1 MRGLARLVVLD
12 DPAGAE
18 GVEIDP
24 VDLSR
29 ERERAEIETA
39 LELLGRAL
47 RAERNLEPPRHQLQL
62 RGGLV
67 AEESLEVAEQPLL
80 KLSPLQVGQL
90 HPDARHRLGEAL
102 AHELERVVEL
112 FGPELFDAEPLR
124 DTGEELVQG
133 TMSDLAAEARVDD
146 LVDRARP
153 DQPVDEPDRRAVGE
167 GLQLGD
173 AEARLRPELLEDERV
188 SQAGR
193 SLEGP
198 QRTVEP
204 PLPAVRLRQRAA
216 RALVESRQRSDCAQ
230 SFALGRRLLD
240 RPGERGERPP
250 CRRAAHLVFPEEVAN
265 LVPERA
271 CLARPALVVCRLAHE
286 VQPPR
291 RARAG
296 RVEEVAVARHGVR
309 LREPRAAQTRV
320 ELASGLLVEERRRL
334 AAPRQRSLLEAKH
347 EDDLVT
353 ARARAQEID
362 DVDPP
367 GFSRAGRA
375 HGNAFNGCDDLVGSQ
390 RAAESE
396 PALELVD
403 EPGQGLEGAQILA
416 GFLADRRGLEPVGGA
431 EHEAGE
437 VAQRR
442 ERRLRLAEELERG
455 ERVSVAE
462 PHCLLFRPLAGLDGA
477 APEPTFDPI
486 DARAGET
493 RVGGAQEPVQHSA
506 TAALPGESK
515 QREQGAPV

>member
-67 AEESLEVAEQPLL
+67 PEERLEVAEQPLL
-80 KLSPLQVGQL
+80 ELLPLQVGQL
-90 HPDARHRLGEAL
+90 HPDASHRLGEAL
-102 AHELERVVEL
+102 AQELERVVEL

-124 DTGEELVQG
+124 DAGEELVQG
-133 TMSDLAAEARVDD
+133 AMSDLTAEARVDD
-146 LVDRARP
+146 LVDR
-153 DQPVDEPDRRAVGE
+153 
-167 GLQLGD
+167 
-173 AEARLRPELLEDERV
+173 
-188 SQAGR
+188 
-193 SLEGP
+193 
-198 QRTVEP
+198 
-204 PLPAVRLRQRAA
+204 
-216 RALVESRQRSDCAQ
+216 
-230 SFALGRRLLD
+230 
-240 RPGERGERPP
+240 
-250 CRRAAHLVFPEEVAN
+250 
-265 LVPERA
+265 
-271 CLARPALVVCRLAHE
+271 RLAHE

-291 RARAG
+291 RARARG
-296 RVEEVAVARHGVR
+296 VEEVAVARHGVR

-320 ELASGLLVEERRRL
+320 ELACGLLVEERRRL
-334 AAPRQRSLLEAKH
+334 AATRQRSLLEAEH

-362 DVDPP
+362 DVDPASL
-367 GFSRAGRA
+367 SRAGGA
-375 HGNAFNGCDDLVGSQ
+375 HRYAFDGCDDLVGSQ
-390 RAAESE
+390 RATESE

-403 EPGQGLEGAQILA
+403 DAGQGLERAQILA

-462 PHCLLFRPLAGLDGA
+462 PHRLLFRPLAGLDGA

-506 TAALPGESK
+506 AAALPGESK
-515 QREQGAPV
+515 QRDQGAPELGLFEADPTFDRIRHTEGAERGLERRAVALDARTDECDLLRRGSAADQREQLFGDSLENAASAGALEEAEGAVQRDAALVGIALVREERPLEVRERRRPDLGPRR